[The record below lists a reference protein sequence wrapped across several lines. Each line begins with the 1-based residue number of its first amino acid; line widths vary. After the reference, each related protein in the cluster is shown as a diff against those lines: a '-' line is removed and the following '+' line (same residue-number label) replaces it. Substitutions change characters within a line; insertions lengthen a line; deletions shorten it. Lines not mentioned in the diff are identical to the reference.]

1 MIESLLIFSSVVEI
15 LLIFFILFLFFRI
28 KKSESLLSL
37 LQKRQKSILDRL
49 QFNEELEK
57 KLVETFEVRQKELIF
72 LDKKLKE
79 KIEEI
84 KGLLKYAED
93 LTASPQFLREVVLRG
108 YRKGISIEELCK
120 RTGLSKEEIELI
132 IEQYT

>member
-108 YRKGISIEELCK
+108 YKKGISIEELCK